1 MDYKNEFHS
10 KTGLNQV
17 LSDELSHIR
26 QHLITHAIT
35 RSVVNTM
42 DEEFAGH
49 LLHQSCLWGNHEL
62 LEDLLSGEQVT
73 YKSI

>member
-1 MDYKNEFHS
+1 MDYKNECHS

-26 QHLITHAIT
+26 HHLITHAIT

-62 LEDLLSGEQVT
+62 LQDLLSGEQVRLT
-73 YKSI
+73 T